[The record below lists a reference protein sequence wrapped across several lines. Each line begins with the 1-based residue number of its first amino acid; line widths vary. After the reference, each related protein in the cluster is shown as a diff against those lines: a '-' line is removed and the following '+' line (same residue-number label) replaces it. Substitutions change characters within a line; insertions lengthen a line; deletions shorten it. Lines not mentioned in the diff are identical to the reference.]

1 MFSTG
6 KIGLWSVIEE
16 GIGIFAGSLP
26 ALRPIL
32 TLPFFNRNPTTTGS
46 NPTSAAKFKQSR
58 SGQQVLRSDVRMD
71 TFHQLP
77 DKEGDGDGESQ
88 KYILKETQ
96 FTVMT
101 NERSDTPGQ
110 WQKNQVLGWK
120 KRDSSGNSG

>member
-32 TLPFFNRNPTTTGS
+32 ALPFFNRNPTTTNS
-46 NPTSAAKFKQSR
+46 NTASAAKFKQSR
-58 SGQQVLRSDVRMD
+58 TGQQALRSDVRMD
-71 TFHQLP
+71 TFQQLA
-77 DKEGDGDGESQ
+77 DKDGDGDSQ

-110 WQKNQVLGWK
+110 WQKKQVLGWK
-120 KRDSSGNSG
+120 KRDSSGDSE